1 MASIETLKSL
11 EDDGLLTPEIGA
23 WGEDKY
29 RHVQLYASLF
39 IKSIRSKW
47 DALVYLDL
55 FAGPGRSRIRGTT
68 KIVNSSPLLILGL
81 PETFDRYIFCE
92 GKAANAQA
100 LEKRCHRDFPGR
112 KVTVIPGDANISVNK
127 IIEKMPQPGRNN
139 RVLGFCFLDP

>member
-1 MASIETLKSL
+1 MANIESL
-11 EDDGLLTPEIGA
+11 SPLVDDGLPIPEIGA

-47 DALVYLDL
+47 NALVYLDL
-55 FAGPGRSRIRGTT
+55 FAGSGRSKIRGTT

-92 GKAANAQA
+92 GKVSNAQA
-100 LEKRCHRDFPGR
+100 IENHVSVIFLAR
-112 KVTVIPGDANISVNK
+112 KS
-127 IIEKMPQPGRNN
+127 Q
-139 RVLGFCFLDP
+139 